1 MELGGVEK
9 GMGGGRGGAMS
20 GGKGCRGGKKEQE
33 VESGWRSGVVQFF
46 VSQTEKICI
55 YQKKAVTLR
64 SVCYRTIYNFNV
76 NSK

>member
-33 VESGWRSGVVQFF
+33 VESGCGAVFCITNRKNLHISKKSSNFA
-46 VSQTEKICI
+46 VS
-55 YQKKAVTLR
+55 LL
-64 SVCYRTIYNFNV
+64 
-76 NSK
+76 

>member
-1 MELGGVEK
+1 M
-9 GMGGGRGGAMS
+9 
-20 GGKGCRGGKKEQE
+20 GGKGVGEGKK
-33 VESGWRSGVVQFF
+33 SKRWRAGVVQFF